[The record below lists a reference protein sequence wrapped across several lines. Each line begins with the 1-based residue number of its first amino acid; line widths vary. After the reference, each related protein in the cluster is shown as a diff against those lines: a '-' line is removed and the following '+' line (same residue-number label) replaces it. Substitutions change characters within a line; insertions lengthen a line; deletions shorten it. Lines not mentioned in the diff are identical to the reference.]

1 VTIFGLVAVALVT
14 AGIATSQ
21 LPDACGEVGR
31 PNLDFLAKVALV
43 TAAVLLL
50 PGVITSARARAGSP
64 RLGLMAFA
72 LAELAAGIAVVLY
85 YRHQRAWYGH
95 CG

>member
-1 VTIFGLVAVALVT
+1 
-14 AGIATSQ
+14 
-21 LPDACGEVGR
+21 
-31 PNLDFLAKVALV
+31 
-43 TAAVLLL
+43 
-50 PGVITSARARAGSP
+50 
-64 RLGLMAFA
+64 MAFA